1 MSVNTEM
8 ARTQLNIKIPE
19 ELLEKL
25 KHQARSSGTTVTQHI
40 IDLVKASLN
49 IDSTISPS
57 EQIDIINQRLE
68 LVESKLEDI
77 SIDSN
82 RNTPFTEIEANN
94 LSNYLKLK
102 FNQNIKNKG
111 FVSKKQAWLDYT
123 SNNIFTNQIIL
134 LRLKEIFL
142 NDDPDLLT
150 ADELNNLLF
159 EEDNLDQILKSFFD
173 WIGMKN
179 PPSLRSICTKGIE

>member
-1 MSVNTEM
+1 M

-19 ELLEKL
+19 ELLGKL

-68 LVESKLEDI
+68 LVESRLENI

-82 RNTPFTEIEANN
+82 RNAPFTEIEAIN

-111 FVSKKQAWLDYT
+111 FVSKKQAWLEYT

-150 ADELNNLLF
+150 VDELNNLLF

-179 PPSLRSICTKGIE
+179 PPSLRSICTKGIK

>member
-1 MSVNTEM
+1 M

-68 LVESKLEDI
+68 LVESRLENI

-82 RNTPFTEIEANN
+82 RNAPFTEIEAIN

-111 FVSKKQAWLDYT
+111 FVSKKQAWLEYT

-150 ADELNNLLF
+150 VDELNNLLF

-179 PPSLRSICTKGIE
+179 PPSLRSICTKGI

>member
-1 MSVNTEM
+1 M

-68 LVESKLEDI
+68 LVESRLENI

-82 RNTPFTEIEANN
+82 RNAPFTEIEAIN

-111 FVSKKQAWLDYT
+111 FVSKKQAWLEYT

-150 ADELNNLLF
+150 VDELNNLLF
-159 EEDNLDQILKSFFD
+159 EEEDLDQILKSFFD

-179 PPSLRSICTKGIE
+179 PPSLSSICSRGRE

>member
-1 MSVNTEM
+1 M

-40 IDLVKASLN
+40 IDLVKSSLN

-150 ADELNNLLF
+150 VDELNNLLF